1 MKLNRNG
8 SNGKAKALF
17 AHAIAAA
24 LVAALAGPVVAW
36 GVTELEYDPAGTGA
50 GLTDNPTH
58 VEVYKLEKGNTN
70 FVEGAKMRI
79 TRKDTGEVVASWTTG
94 KTAYALEGKLDT
106 GVVYVLEEVEAP
118 KGYEKAP
125 KTEFKI
131 ESEEHNTHGEI
142 LNKHDDVTGSD
153 VTGTTAE
160 QAFVINLYDKATVT
174 VQKEEHKQT
183 TKKLAQT
190 SDTINMPL
198 IIGLGGAGAAAL
210 VVGVIARSRKRDE

>member
-94 KTAYALEGKLDT
+94 KTAYEFLVQYNAMDKRSFNEKFA
-106 GVVYVLEEVEAP
+106 ENR
-118 KGYEKAP
+118 GYHKSGI
-125 KTEFKI
+125 EFRYKDYD
-131 ESEEHNTHGEI
+131 HGEMRI
-142 LNKHDDVTGSD
+142 DLGDL
-153 VTGTTAE
+153 E
-160 QAFVINLYDKATVT
+160 
-174 VQKEEHKQT
+174 
-183 TKKLAQT
+183 
-190 SDTINMPL
+190 
-198 IIGLGGAGAAAL
+198 LGGRTSVADAL
-210 VVGVIARSRKRDE
+210 ILVDHSEVLSFLLTSASIASVVTLICADVE